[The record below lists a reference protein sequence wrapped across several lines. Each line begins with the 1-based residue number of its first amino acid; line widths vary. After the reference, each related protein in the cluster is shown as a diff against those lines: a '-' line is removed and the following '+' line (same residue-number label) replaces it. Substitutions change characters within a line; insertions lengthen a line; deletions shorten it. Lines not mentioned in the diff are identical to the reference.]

1 MTVSVLVACEVQL
14 ARLDEADALGMI
26 GLLLCRAI
34 NRRLPGQRIDTAR
47 TMTDTLIESVEWSVA
62 ACDGLTDD
70 TDAIGR
76 LMRDDGI
83 GFVEAVERLAK
94 ERGPQ

>member
-34 NRRLPGQRIDTAR
+34 NRCPPGQRIETVR

-76 LMRDDGI
+76 LMRDEGI
-83 GFVEAVERLAK
+83 GFIEAVERLAK
-94 ERGPQ
+94 EHGLQ